1 MFAMFE
7 DNKDDDEDS
16 TKEIPTLVDSVLNS
30 IYIVKNPIVIKN
42 RNIALL
48 TTVIFSVLLHHIE

>member
-42 RNIALL
+42 IALL

>member
-42 RNIALL
+42 RKIALL
-48 TTVIFSVLLHHIE
+48 TTVIFSALLHDI